1 MKAPSKERIGRIG
14 ERVAA
19 RFLRREGYRI
29 LAKNRHCGRYEL
41 DLIAKNKECVV
52 FAEVK
57 ASAFDDPSEILT
69 RPGDRVDSGK
79 RQRTADAAIAYL
91 REHPTA
97 LTPRLD
103 VIEVYLD
110 KKRLKPFKINHIP
123 DAFSVKGRTH

>member
-1 MKAPSKERIGRIG
+1 MRSPSKEKIGRVG
-14 ERVAA
+14 ERAAA

-41 DLIAKNKECVV
+41 DLIAKNKECLV
-52 FAEVK
+52 FVEVK
-57 ASAFDDPSEILT
+57 ASAFDDPNEILA
-69 RPGDRVDSGK
+69 RPGDRVNGGK

-97 LTPRLD
+97 LIPRLD

-123 DAFSVKGRTH
+123 DAFSVKGRTR